1 VFLRSWLLWLSDDET
16 CGFAS
21 ERKRKQKEIELM
33 AVRFNT
39 GNGIEGRPKKT
50 RQGRSERTKLA
61 ATSRN
66 GRKKKYR
73 GQGR

>member
-1 VFLRSWLLWLSDDET
+1 
-16 CGFAS
+16 
-21 ERKRKQKEIELM
+21 M

-66 GRKKKYR
+66 GRRKKYR